1 MRVEY
6 TCTLDDF
13 REALRA
19 NGHLTMSV
27 SMLGWWASIGLLVTL
42 GTAAA
47 ATLPNPLPRGW
58 GLLAL
63 GVILGP
69 ILLNLSIF
77 AGAALRQLSNLKNP
91 RPTPPLLVYAGWAL
105 VAALLVAHWLV
116 ARRRLEV
123 PADSGAAASMLG
135 LLLPTLI
142 SMGIF
147 VIIGLLGVW
156 LTDASARRIW
166 DADVTQHRP
175 KLMVVGDGGITVADA
190 VSRQEENW
198 AAFVRH
204 RETANLLLLYVA
216 RSRFYIV
223 PKRAFADAA
232 TVDAFRDMIR
242 SRISPPSEAFPAY
255 PPGAQAFPPAVPA
268 TAIPATAIPVAA
280 PPRPESGNVPPP
292 LPPA

>member
-47 ATLPNPLPRGW
+47 ATLPNPLPREW

-63 GVILGP
+63 AVTLGP
-69 ILLNLSIF
+69 TLLNLSIF
-77 AGAALRQLSNLKNP
+77 AGAALRLLSNLKNP
-91 RPTPPLLVYAGWAL
+91 RPTPPLLVYAGWGLA
-105 VAALLVAHWLV
+105 VALLITHWLV

-123 PADSGAAASMLG
+123 PLGSGAAASMLG

-156 LTDASARRIW
+156 LTDASTQRMW
-166 DADVTQHRP
+166 DADITQHRP
-175 KLMVVGDGGITVADA
+175 RLMVVGDGGITVADA
-190 VSRQEENW
+190 VSRHDEAW

-223 PKRAFADAA
+223 PKRAFSDAA
-232 TVDAFRDMIR
+232 TLDAFRDMVR
-242 SRISPPSEAFPAY
+242 SRISPPSEAFPVC
-255 PPGAQAFPPAVPA
+255 PPGVGALPPGVPLAA
-268 TAIPATAIPVAA
+268 TPVAP
-280 PPRPESGNVPPP
+280 PPRPDSGNVPPP
-292 LPPA
+292 LPRQ